1 MDLLLLYI
9 EINVFCILVAL
20 VVLIKSFGI
29 TQMASQ
35 RIFTMSLISMI
46 LFIASDMIAYVLQTV
61 NSVDVSFGVMVCKA
75 IYFNSTT
82 VMCYMWMLYFEY
94 VRGDKLSKDK
104 EKQVIKA
111 GLCIIQFVL
120 TMLNFKFGFFFKI
133 YDGSYE
139 RGKFFIVQYIF
150 AYTYVIGS
158 IIHAIV
164 LGIGSR
170 NYVDKSDLITVILF
184 PLFPAIA
191 GILQFFYP
199 SLPLAA
205 PAITLSMLLLYLN
218 ALENMI
224 SLDPLT
230 GVGNRKRLM
239 WMISKKMRDYNEG
252 DDDIYILMIDA
263 NGFKQINDT
272 YGHIEGD
279 EALKRIARA
288 LKEASKE
295 LKKKPQ
301 VARFGGDEFV
311 ILAENDDE
319 AEIDKVC
326 TRIHEVLKVINE
338 EYTLPYKLEVS
349 IGKAKYLSSIKTVK
363 EFIDAADDELYK
375 VKKALKVGR

>member
-1 MDLLLLYI
+1 
-9 EINVFCILVAL
+9 
-20 VVLIKSFGI
+20 
-29 TQMASQ
+29 
-35 RIFTMSLISMI
+35 
-46 LFIASDMIAYVLQTV
+46 
-61 NSVDVSFGVMVCKA
+61 
-75 IYFNSTT
+75 
-82 VMCYMWMLYFEY
+82 
-94 VRGDKLSKDK
+94 
-104 EKQVIKA
+104 
-111 GLCIIQFVL
+111 
-120 TMLNFKFGFFFKI
+120 
-133 YDGSYE
+133 
-139 RGKFFIVQYIF
+139 
-150 AYTYVIGS
+150 
-158 IIHAIV
+158 
-164 LGIGSR
+164 
-170 NYVDKSDLITVILF
+170 
-184 PLFPAIA
+184 
-191 GILQFFYP
+191 
-199 SLPLAA
+199 
-205 PAITLSMLLLYLN
+205 
-218 ALENMI
+218 MI

-272 YGHIEGD
+272 YGHVEGD

>member
-1 MDLLLLYI
+1 
-9 EINVFCILVAL
+9 
-20 VVLIKSFGI
+20 
-29 TQMASQ
+29 
-35 RIFTMSLISMI
+35 
-46 LFIASDMIAYVLQTV
+46 
-61 NSVDVSFGVMVCKA
+61 
-75 IYFNSTT
+75 
-82 VMCYMWMLYFEY
+82 MWMLYFEY

-338 EYTLPYKLEVS
+338 EFTLPYKLEVS